1 MDILDSIEEYS
12 KLKELVVK
20 HYNSHTDTKAHLE
33 NKLGQALE
41 TIEHSKQHVHSKLG
55 QTETQLE
62 SRLNEHHKVVESFKQ
77 QIGEDH
83 EKMIQTIESLG
94 NTQKQLEQT
103 VNALGQTRQQI
114 DQVLFHMKNDIESEQ
129 KNLEEY
135 KKITN
140 ERIEKLVKLFLS
152 INK

>member
-1 MDILDSIEEYS
+1 MDILDNHEEYS
-12 KLKELVVK
+12 KLKDLVVK

-33 NKLGQALE
+33 NRIGEALQ
-41 TIEHSKQHVHSKLG
+41 TIENSKQHVHSKLG
-55 QTETQLE
+55 QTETQIE
-62 SRLNEHHKVVESFKQ
+62 SRLNEHHKIIEIFKK
-77 QIGEDH
+77 QIVDDH
-83 EKMIQTIESLG
+83 EKMTQTIESLG

-103 VNALGQTRQQI
+103 VTALGQTRQQV
-114 DQVLFHMKNDIESEQ
+114 DQVLFQMKNDIEVGQ
-129 KNLEEY
+129 KSVEDY

>member
-12 KLKELVVK
+12 KLKDLVVK
-20 HYNSHTDTKAHLE
+20 HYNSNTDAKAHLE
-33 NKLGQALE
+33 NRIGQALE
-41 TIEHSKQHVHSKLG
+41 TIESSKQDVHSKLG
-55 QTETQLE
+55 ETESHLE
-62 SRLNEHHKVVESFKQ
+62 CRINDHHKIVESFKQ

-83 EKMIQTIESLG
+83 EKMIQTVESLG
-94 NTQKQLEQT
+94 QTQKQLEHT
-103 VNALGQTRQQI
+103 VNALGQTRQQV
-114 DQVLFHMKNDIESEQ
+114 DQVLFQMKNDIETEQ
-129 KNLEEY
+129 KNIEEY

>member
-1 MDILDSIEEYS
+1 MDILDNHEEYC

-20 HYNSHTDTKAHLE
+20 HYNSHTDAKAHFE
-33 NKLGQALE
+33 NRIGEALQ

-55 QTETQLE
+55 QTESQIE
-62 SRLNEHHKVVESFKQ
+62 SRLNDHHKIIEIFKK
-77 QIGEDH
+77 QIVEDH
-83 EKMIQTIESLG
+83 EKMTQTMESLG

-103 VNALGQTRQQI
+103 VTALGQTRQQV
-114 DQVLFHMKNDIESEQ
+114 DHVLFQMKNDIELGNKSVED
-129 KNLEEY
+129 Y